1 MNFWATGVKLFFAGT
16 LIFAFP
22 SLATFLPHSSCQLF
36 LWLQNIQLF
45 PLLVKPFLPRPA
57 RAPIALSTKRSL
69 PVTSQDFRR
78 LALSF
83 PGTAENSHMDHP
95 DFWVAGKIFATLG
108 YPEDGWAMVKLTP
121 LEQELFMK
129 SHPTVFGPCTG
140 AWGRRGATSVLL
152 KSARM
157 PTLRRALEAAWRL
170 AAPKTLTRQFDL
182 NR

>member
-1 MNFWATGVKLFFAGT
+1 M
-16 LIFAFP
+16 
-22 SLATFLPHSSCQLF
+22 
-36 LWLQNIQLF
+36 
-45 PLLVKPFLPRPA
+45 
-57 RAPIALSTKRSL
+57 
-69 PVTSQDFRR
+69 TSQDFRR

-83 PGTAENSHMDHP
+83 PETSEKAHMEHP
-95 DFWVAGKIFATLG
+95 DFRVAGKIFATLR

-129 SHPTVFGPCTG
+129 SHPTVFAPCTG
-140 AWGRRGATSVLL
+140 AWGRRGATSVRL
-152 KSARM
+152 KSARL